1 MQGVTEL
8 TERERCKDEWWNE
21 VVDELRAGR
30 LSLKNWMYLHGIRVT
45 GCTLSRKERDSR
57 CRVVSGPEDPRLQEE
72 KFKEA
77 VAIVANN
84 DARSQINKDRARWF
98 SKVSGSPFRWA
109 RAVDKA
115 SSQVLQAEACDQKTR
130 KRYAPGGK
138 KGGGHTHTHT
148 CTPNRNRSVSRYIMN
163 VWWAS
168 NTYSGTMHI

>member
-1 MQGVTEL
+1 
-8 TERERCKDEWWNE
+8 
-21 VVDELRAGR
+21 
-30 LSLKNWMYLHGIRVT
+30 
-45 GCTLSRKERDSR
+45 
-57 CRVVSGPEDPRLQEE
+57 VVSGPEDPRLQEE

-98 SKVSGSPFRWA
+98 SKVSGSPLRWA

-115 SSQVLQAEACDQKTR
+115 SSQVLQAEACDQETR

-168 NTYSGTMHI
+168 NMYSGTMRI